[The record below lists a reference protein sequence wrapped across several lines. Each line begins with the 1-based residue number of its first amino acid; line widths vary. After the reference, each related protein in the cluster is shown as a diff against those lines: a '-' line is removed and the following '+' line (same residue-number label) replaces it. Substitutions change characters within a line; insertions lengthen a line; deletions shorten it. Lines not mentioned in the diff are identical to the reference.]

1 MESKSKKTVL
11 WKLFLSTFYLST
23 FTFGGGYVIVSLM
36 KKKFVDEY
44 HWIDEN
50 EMLDLVAI
58 AQSAPGAVAVNGAIA
73 VGYKLAGLTGVVT
86 AVFGT
91 LLPQFVIIAAISV
104 CYQIF
109 CKNFIVSQMLLGM
122 QDGVGAVIA
131 VVVYEMAGEVA
142 KQKDAI
148 SWIIMAVA
156 FLAATV
162 FQVNVVYIVI
172 ASGLLGF
179 LRSKYGKRKTS

>member
-1 MESKSKKTVL
+1 M
-11 WKLFLSTFYLST
+11 
-23 FTFGGGYVIVSLM
+23 IVSLM

-109 CKNFIVSQMLLGM
+109 CKIYCKPDAAWHAG
-122 QDGVGAVIA
+122 GVGAVIA

-142 KQKDAI
+142 KQKMPFPG
-148 SWIIMAVA
+148 S
-156 FLAATV
+156 LCSCL
-162 FQVNVVYIVI
+162 
-172 ASGLLGF
+172 SGGNGV
-179 LRSKYGKRKTS
+179 SSQC

>member
-1 MESKSKKTVL
+1 
-11 WKLFLSTFYLST
+11 
-23 FTFGGGYVIVSLM
+23 
-36 KKKFVDEY
+36 
-44 HWIDEN
+44 
-50 EMLDLVAI
+50 MLDLVAI

-73 VGYKLAGLTGVVT
+73 VGYKLAGLIGVVT

-122 QDGVGAVIA
+122 QAGVGAVIA

-148 SWIIMAVA
+148 SWIIMAAA

-179 LRSKYGKRKTS
+179 LRSKYGKRKIS

>member
-58 AQSAPGAVAVNGAIA
+58 AQSAPGAVAV
-73 VGYKLAGLTGVVT
+73 GYKLAGLTGVVT

-122 QDGVGAVIA
+122 QAGVGAVIA